1 MLCLGQ
7 QMAKGFPLAAA
18 YSGMSMN
25 GNVTAV
31 LSRSRIYRGYAKA
44 FTEVTGLPLFL
55 CPLDAALLSRIKL
68 GQSSWNCASLGQ
80 PHCTCKCCA
89 KAFARMSKA
98 PPSEPGVIHFAQCP
112 CGTLVPVRSGT
123 DLIALLKLGPAG
135 DESTPPRQGRK
146 ARKPQP
152 PAPPCG
158 SARVD
163 KPSRSEYQPFS
174 PTRYR
179 AAVKL
184 VGMFAQQLSGL
195 CNQLVVQEQT
205 GEPEAIRR
213 AKDYIARRHNEDVSS
228 SQVAKELHL
237 SRFYFC
243 TLFKKRTGL
252 TFTEYLTRVRIERVK
267 ELLANPNLRISEIAF
282 QTGFQSL
289 THFNRVFLKLT
300 GESPT
305 EYRSRFRA
313 I

>member
-1 MLCLGQ
+1 
-7 QMAKGFPLAAA
+7 
-18 YSGMSMN
+18 MN

-31 LSRSRIYRGYAKA
+31 LSKSRIYRGYANA

-55 CPLDAALLSRIKL
+55 CPVEPTFWSRIKM
-68 GQSSWNCASLGQ
+68 GESKWKCASLGH

-89 KAFARMSKA
+89 KAFARMSKT

-123 DLIALLKLGPAG
+123 DLVALLKLGPAG
-135 DESTPPRQGRK
+135 DESAPPRRGRK
-146 ARKPQP
+146 APRNQW
-152 PAPPCG
+152 
-158 SARVD
+158 
-163 KPSRSEYQPFS
+163 
-174 PTRYR
+174 YR

-184 VGMFAQQLSGL
+184 VGIFAQQLSGL
-195 CNQLVVQEQT
+195 CNQLVVQEQA

-213 AKDYIARRHNEDVSS
+213 AKDYIARHRGEDISS
-228 SQVAKELHL
+228 RRVADELHL

-267 ELLANPNLRISEIAF
+267 ELLVNPNLRISEIAF

-300 GESPT
+300 GQSPT
-305 EYRSRFRA
+305 EYRARLRGT
-313 I
+313 